1 MMTLE
6 TTQAVPLTIVEGG
19 TIRITGT
26 RVSLDVVIHHYQR
39 GESPEEIQ
47 EAFPTL
53 NLADIHAVIS
63 YYLNHREEVE
73 EYLRQQEVKAE
84 ELRQKIE
91 SSPFHVDRQGLRERL
106 MARQEAMQD
115 SQQNDSQG

>member
-1 MMTLE
+1 MTTLE
-6 TTQAVPLTIVEGG
+6 TTQTVPLTIVEGC
-19 TIRITGT
+19 TIRITGS
-26 RVSLDVVIHHYQR
+26 RVSLDVVIHHYQQ

-53 NLADIHAVIS
+53 KLADIYAVIS
-63 YYLNHREEVE
+63 FYLNHREKVE
-73 EYLRQQEVKAE
+73 EYLRQQEAEAE

-106 MARQEAMQD
+106 MARREAMQQ
-115 SQQNDSQG
+115 SPQIPL